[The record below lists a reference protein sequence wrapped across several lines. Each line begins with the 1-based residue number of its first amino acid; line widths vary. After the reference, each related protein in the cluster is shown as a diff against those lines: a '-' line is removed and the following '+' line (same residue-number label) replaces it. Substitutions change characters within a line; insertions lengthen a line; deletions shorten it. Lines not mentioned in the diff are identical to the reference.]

1 MKEFNLIR
9 SYWNDKQVEGRLFI
23 GADFV
28 LTLELP
34 WRDNKRGISCIPAG
48 RYTVVRRTSPKYGE
62 HFHITNVPN
71 RDLILIH
78 SGNYAGSKNKL
89 TGRSDIKG
97 CVLVGAKMADINGD
111 GILDITNSKKSM
123 KKLLKLLPKE
133 PFILNVKG
141 QP

>member
-9 SYWNDKQVEGRLFI
+9 SHWNDKQVEGRLFI

-34 WRDNKRGISCIPAG
+34 WKENKRRVSCIPAG

-78 SGNYAGSKNKL
+78 AGNYAGSKNPK
-89 TGRSDIKG
+89 TKMSDILG
-97 CVLVGAKMADINGD
+97 CILVGTSMYDINAD
-111 GILDITNSKKSM
+111 GIVDITNSKKAM
-123 KKLLKLLPKE
+123 KKLLKLLPQE
-133 PFILNVKG
+133 PFILNIKG